1 MGKRTCCFFGHRK
14 ISDAE
19 NLREKIYEVVEN
31 LIVKNNTEIFLFGSR
46 SEFNSL
52 CHSVVTELKKKYS
65 QISRIYVRAEYP
77 YIDEDY
83 KSYLL
88 KGYEDTYFPKKAINS
103 GKAVYIERNF
113 EMIDRSDIC
122 VVYYKE
128 DYIPKSTKIRIQK
141 AEQKLHTN
149 MRKKEVSIL

>member
-1 MGKRTCCFFGHRK
+1 MCIGALIIKEIFAF
-14 ISDAE
+14 SDD
-19 NLREKIYEVVEN
+19 EVVEN
-31 LIVKNNTEIFLFGSR
+31 LIIKNNTEIFLFGSK

-65 QISRIYVRAEYP
+65 QISRVYVRAEYP

-128 DYIPKSTKIRIQK
+128 DYIPKSTKNPDTKSGTKI
-141 AEQKLHTN
+141 AYEYA
-149 MRKKEVSIL
+149 KKRCKEIIVL